1 MRNLIALG
9 VLLMAPTFAVGQ
21 SITPIFDEDF
31 SVRGGGT
38 VNMCYDMPVGV
49 LENATIIIT
58 QKGKMTYT
66 GPPANEPDHCQTDW
80 WYHPQSGYTPHVS
93 DTSIQP
99 DGVWTEMLPFEHD
112 LPNPPPLEPFSEC
125 FFTELDFDGKT
136 PVGSATI
143 EYFQFTYDPATGDVT
158 TGFAPG
164 NTRSEQ
170 NETVIKAVQQKFCY
184 AEKLHL

>member
-1 MRNLIALG
+1 MRFLKLFNRQGGWILKG
-9 VLLMAPTFAVGQ
+9 
-21 SITPIFDEDF
+21 
-31 SVRGGGT
+31 RG
-38 VNMCYDMPVGV
+38 P
-49 LENATIIIT
+49 
-58 QKGKMTYT
+58 
-66 GPPANEPDHCQTDW
+66 GPPFHTLEKFRQCLKSTKPTQVIGAPLNKAKERA
-80 WYHPQSGYTPHVS
+80 STP
-93 DTSIQP
+93 
-99 DGVWTEMLPFEHD
+99 GAWTEMLPFEHD

-170 NETVIKAVQQKFCY
+170 NETIIKAVQQKFCY